1 MCTLRVIVHGENR
14 HETKDE
20 TGQKIYPDGM
30 HTVLAEG
37 VRTTLKRLGQET
49 EIRFALLDDI
59 DDDLPE
65 NVLEK
70 TDVLPR
76 WGHMAH
82 MLDGS
87 ASLPRMNWCSSPPAQ
102 AGRAAGQHAASVAT
116 KSISSTSRRTTE
128 NTRRTTRRKF
138 KE

>member
-1 MCTLRVIVHGENR
+1 MSTLRVTVRGENW
-14 HETKDE
+14 HGKKDE
-20 TGQKIYPDGM
+20 SAQKIYPDG
-30 HTVLAEG
+30 TRTALAEG
-37 VRTTLKRLGQET
+37 ARKTLKRLGQET
-49 EIRFALLDDI
+49 EIRFALLGDI
-59 DDDLPE
+59 DVSLPK

-102 AGRAAGQHAASVAT
+102 AGRSASQHAASVAT
-116 KSISSTSRRTTE
+116 KSISSTCRRATE
-128 NTRRTTRRKF
+128 NSRRTTRRKF
-138 KE
+138 EE